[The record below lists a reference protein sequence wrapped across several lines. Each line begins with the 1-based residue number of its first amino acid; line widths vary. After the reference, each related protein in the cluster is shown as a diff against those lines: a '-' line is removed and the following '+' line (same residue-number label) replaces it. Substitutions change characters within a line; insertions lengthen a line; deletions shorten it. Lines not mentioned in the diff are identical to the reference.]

1 MLGWICCFF
10 LWFVFWIMLE
20 CLYRIIQAK
29 ELYEKVF
36 GLLYVL
42 VCVLTISLMFGML

>member
-1 MLGWICCFF
+1 MFGWVYCIF

-20 CLYRIIQAK
+20 FLYLIIQAK

-42 VCVLTISLMFGML
+42 VCVLTISLMFVML